1 MQLGSLRQ
9 LTLVSFFI
17 ALIPLIAL
25 LFQSQ
30 SDLARVARMTAE
42 DNTFFVTLVSS
53 SRTIENSAI
62 DVERLIRQFYIVK
75 NIALAK
81 LVDETLINYQS
92 EATNLCEILDSDPE
106 CARLA
111 QRIASLQNFR
121 EINDDLLLDAQLGEF
136 RSIVSDLLIV
146 VGSTINQR
154 IAKQQKTM
162 LSLKQ
167 NQAWSTAALALLSLI
182 MIIYGSH
189 LIVNPF
195 KKLKLVIRTIAKQ
208 QEILPEISKRGPLEL
223 IGIERDLHW
232 LHDRLQQ
239 LEHLRTA
246 LLRHASHELKTPLA
260 SIKEGCS
267 LLNEQLVGEL
277 SPAQQEVVGLLI
289 GSTERLNMLVEKLL
303 DYNLLLQQAEPE
315 YIEVDVAS
323 VIDQCIKD
331 NTLALSHNGHTVE
344 TNIAIDIIDVDV
356 DLFRRILDNLI
367 SNAIAHGARARPIS
381 ITVYIKEHAFIIEVA
396 NFGKKIPKHEQAD
409 LFQPFIRGNEH
420 RNDHVIGAGLGLS
433 IVADCARLM
442 QGAVEIIDVDYSDVC
457 FQVRI
462 PKRSHRR
469 V

>member
-25 LFQSQ
+25 LWQSQ
-30 SDLARVARMTAE
+30 NDLARVAEMTAQ
-42 DNTFFVTLVSS
+42 DNTFLVRMVSS

-62 DVERLIRQFYIVK
+62 DLERLIRQFYIVK
-75 NIALAK
+75 NLKLAE
-81 LVDETLINYQS
+81 LVDETLISYEG
-92 EATNLCEILDSDPE
+92 EAKSLCAILNSRNLCTRLILRVQ
-106 CARLA
+106 RL
-111 QRIASLQNFR
+111 QTFR
-121 EINDDLLLDAQLGEF
+121 EINDELLLDAQLAEF
-136 RSIVSDLLIV
+136 RAIVNELRVV
-146 VGSTINQR
+146 VGSRINQR
-154 IAKQQKTM
+154 IAEQQKTM

-167 NQAWSTAALALLSLI
+167 NQAWSTAILALLSLI
-182 MIIYGSH
+182 MIIYGSQ
-189 LIVNPF
+189 LIVKPF

-208 QEILPEISKRGPLEL
+208 QEMLPDISKRGPLEL

-277 SPAQQEVVGLLI
+277 TDAQQEVVGLLLT
-289 GSTERLNMLVEKLL
+289 STERLNMLVEKLL
-303 DYNLLLQQAEPE
+303 DYNLLLQQAEPVF
-315 YIEVDVAS
+315 IEIDTVDF
-323 VIDQCIKD
+323 IDQCIKD
-331 NTLALSHNGHTVE
+331 NALALSHNDHTV
-344 TNIAIDIIDVDV
+344 DIKISVSVIEVDV

-381 ITVYIKEHAFIIEVA
+381 LRIFMQNDAYIVEVA
-396 NFGKKIPKHEQAD
+396 NRGKKIAEDEKSD

-442 QGAVEIIDVDYSDVC
+442 QGSVDIIDVDYADVC
-457 FQVRI
+457 FRVRL
-462 PKRSHRR
+462 PKRSLRR
-469 V
+469 I

>member
-25 LFQSQ
+25 LWQSQ
-30 SDLARVARMTAE
+30 SDLARVAKMTAE
-42 DNTFFVTLVSS
+42 DNTFFVTVVSS

-62 DVERLIRQFYIVK
+62 DIERLIRQFYIVK
-75 NIALAK
+75 NATLAE
-81 LVDETLINYQS
+81 LIDETLTNYQG
-92 EATNLCEILDSDPE
+92 EAKNLCEILNSDIACE
-106 CARLA
+106 RLA
-111 QRIASLQNFR
+111 QRVESLQSFR
-121 EINDDLLLDAQLGEF
+121 DINDDLLLDAQLGEF
-136 RSIVSDLLIV
+136 RTIVDDLRLV

-154 IAKQQKTM
+154 IAEQQKTM

-167 NQAWSTAALALLSLI
+167 NQAWSTAVLALLSLI

-189 LIVNPF
+189 LIVKPF

-208 QEILPEISKRGPLEL
+208 QETLPPISKRGPIEL
-223 IGIERDLHW
+223 VEIERDLHW

-289 GSTERLNMLVEKLL
+289 SSTERLNMLVEKLL

-315 YIEVDVAS
+315 YVEADCAFVV
-323 VIDQCIKD
+323 DQCIKD
-331 NTLALSHNGHTVE
+331 NTLALSHNDHTVDV
-344 TNIAIDIIDVDV
+344 NIELSVIDVDV

-367 SNAIAHGARARPIS
+367 SNAIAHGSRARPIS
-381 ITVYIKEHAFIIEVA
+381 LKVYMQNHAFIVEVA
-396 NFGKKIPKHEQAD
+396 NFGKKIQKHEQAN
-409 LFQPFIRGNEH
+409 LFQPFIRGNEL

-433 IVADCARLM
+433 IVNDCARLM
-442 QGAVEIIDVDYSDVC
+442 HGTVEIVDVDYADVC

-462 PKRSHRR
+462 PKRSHSRL
-469 V
+469 